1 MAETMDQARW
11 RTWVVLAATL
21 LGMGVTASLG
31 RWQLDRAAQKESLQ
45 MALRTQAVRPT
56 LSLHESTMPED
67 ADVTWLHR
75 PAIVRGRWLAG
86 HTVLLDNR
94 QMQGPQPGFFVLT
107 GLQIEGREEVLV
119 VQRGWVARDVSDRS
133 RVPDIPTPF
142 EETVTVAGR
151 IAPPPA
157 KLYQFAPLETGVIRQ
172 NLDLAQ
178 FAQEVRR
185 PVWPVTLV
193 QTEPASTGAADGLLR
208 QWPEPSVDVHK
219 HYGYA
224 FQWFALCALMA
235 GLYVWF
241 QVLRPWRR
249 RST

>member
-1 MAETMDQARW
+1 
-11 RTWVVLAATL
+11 
-21 LGMGVTASLG
+21 
-31 RWQLDRAAQKESLQ
+31 
-45 MALRTQAVRPT
+45 
-56 LSLHESTMPED
+56 
-67 ADVTWLHR
+67 
-75 PAIVRGRWLAG
+75 
-86 HTVLLDNR
+86 
-94 QMQGPQPGFFVLT
+94 MQGPRPGFFVLT
-107 GLQIEGREEVLV
+107 ALQIEGREEVLV
-119 VQRGWVARDVSDRS
+119 VQRGWVPRDVAERT
-133 RVPDIPTPF
+133 RLPEVMTPLD
-142 EETVTVAGR
+142 ETVTLTGR

-157 KLYQFAPLETGVIRQ
+157 KLYQFSAQESGAIRQ

-178 FAQEVRR
+178 FAQEIRR

-193 QTEPASTGAADGLLR
+193 QTEPASPGAADGLLR

-249 RST
+249 RRA

>member
-1 MAETMDQARW
+1 MAETVASR
-11 RTWVVLAATL
+11 RRRAGVVLAATL
-21 LGMGVTASLG
+21 VGMAVTASLG
-31 RWQLDRAAQKESLQ
+31 RWQLDRAAQKEALQ
-45 MALRTQAVRPT
+45 SALRTQA
-56 LSLHESTMPED
+56 SLPAVALNEVAAPLD
-67 ADVTWLHR
+67 ANPAWLHR
-75 PAIVRGRWLAG
+75 PAVVRGRWLPE
-86 HTVLLDNR
+86 HTVYLDNR

-107 GLQIEGREEVLV
+107 ALQIDGREEVIV
-119 VQRGWVARDVSDRS
+119 VQRGWVARDVADRT
-133 RVPDIPTPF
+133 RVPEVATPG
-142 EETVTVAGR
+142 EGTVALVGR

-157 KLYQFAPLETGVIRQ
+157 KLYQFSAQETGAIRQ
-172 NLDLAQ
+172 NLDLTQ

-193 QTEPASTGAADGLLR
+193 QTEPASPGAADGLLR

-241 QVLRPWRR
+241 QVLRPRR
-249 RST
+249 QRGA

>member
-1 MAETMDQARW
+1 MAEAVASRRW
-11 RTWVVLAATL
+11 RAAVVLAATL
-21 LGMGVTASLG
+21 VGIGVTASLG
-31 RWQLDRAAQKESLQ
+31 RWQLDRAAQKEALQ
-45 MALRTQAVRPT
+45 SALRAQATLPP
-56 LSLHESTMPED
+56 LSLNDVATPPD
-67 ADVTWLHR
+67 ATPAWLHR
-75 PAIVRGRWLAG
+75 PAVVRGRWVPE
-86 HTVLLDNR
+86 HTVYLDNR

-107 GLQIEGREEVLV
+107 ALQLEGREDVII
-119 VQRGWVARDVSDRS
+119 VQRGWVARDVVDRT
-133 RVPDIPTPF
+133 RVPEVATPR
-142 EETVTVAGR
+142 EETVTLAGR

-157 KLYQFAPLETGVIRQ
+157 KLYQFSAQESGAIRQ
-172 NLDLAQ
+172 NLDLTQ

-193 QTEPASTGAADGLLR
+193 QTEPASPGAADGLLR

-241 QVLRPWRR
+241 QILRPRR
-249 RST
+249 QRGA